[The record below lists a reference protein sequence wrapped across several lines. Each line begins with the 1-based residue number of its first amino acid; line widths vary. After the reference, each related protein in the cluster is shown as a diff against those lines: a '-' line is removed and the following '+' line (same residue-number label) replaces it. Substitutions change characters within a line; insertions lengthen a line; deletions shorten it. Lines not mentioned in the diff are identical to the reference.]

1 MDAGMHSWTWRVPD
15 DVRHRIGP
23 ELRAWAE
30 RRFGSLDRP
39 VEPDLQIVWRA
50 YDLP

>member
-1 MDAGMHSWTWRVPD
+1 
-15 DVRHRIGP
+15 VRHRIGP